1 MRSSAP
7 AVDPVQRLP
16 GHPGL
21 RHVAL
26 AAGPQRPQ
34 AHSAPHKGLAALPA
48 CVRVEAVVRVWASV
62 THVLKSEDKDSRWGG
77 EALPSLKYIYRS
89 IYIGFMK
96 IDCILSILHI
106 CNIY

>member
-1 MRSSAP
+1 MT
-7 AVDPVQRLP
+7 LT
-16 GHPGL
+16 
-21 RHVAL
+21 
-26 AAGPQRPQ
+26 
-34 AHSAPHKGLAALPA
+34 
-48 CVRVEAVVRVWASV
+48 V

-106 CNIY
+106 RNIY